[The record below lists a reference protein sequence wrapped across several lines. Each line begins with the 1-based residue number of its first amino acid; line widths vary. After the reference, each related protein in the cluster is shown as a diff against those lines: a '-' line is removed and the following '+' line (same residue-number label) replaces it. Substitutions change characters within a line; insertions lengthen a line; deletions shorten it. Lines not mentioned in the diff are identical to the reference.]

1 MNNDKIKKFETIKES
16 IKCPKVIKDLDHK
29 IDKLKNNKI
38 VEK

>member
-1 MNNDKIKKFETIKES
+1 MSNEKIKKFETIKES
-16 IKCPKVIKDLDHK
+16 IKCPRLIKSLEGK

>member
-1 MNNDKIKKFETIKES
+1 MNKEKIKKFETIKES
-16 IKCPKVIKDLDHK
+16 IKCPKIIKTLDDK